1 MVERGIGPLSR
12 VGLVLPPGSLS
23 RGALPLFQGLNGLD
37 QIDQGV
43 KYLEQKEDFPEKVE
57 NLLQR
62 YHLPSSGSGPRPSPD
77 HQKQAGF
84 PTGFSLGLIPY
95 AVVKVRSVV
104 TYIIGYVRPFVH
116 RTMVLFL

>member
-1 MVERGIGPLSR
+1 
-12 VGLVLPPGSLS
+12 
-23 RGALPLFQGLNGLD
+23 
-37 QIDQGV
+37 
-43 KYLEQKEDFPEKVE
+43 VE